1 MLNACCGST
10 EVPHRPNRNGKGLR
24 PPSGTARTP
33 PSPPSPVCNC
43 GVAPSLRAVLPC
55 SAFQEGDELTVI
67 FIFIFFSVLIMIN
80 FLPPLPLGL
89 PAVDVDVFLGI

>member
-1 MLNACCGST
+1 M
-10 EVPHRPNRNGKGLR
+10 
-24 PPSGTARTP
+24 
-33 PSPPSPVCNC
+33 
-43 GVAPSLRAVLPC
+43 LPC

-89 PAVDVDVFLGI
+89 PAVDVNVFLGIEAP